1 MKKKKITKILPTYL
15 PYFFWAC
22 NTKHIYY
29 FFDIVI
35 KFLQLVLAVKK
46 NTDHLAV
53 QLRLMLHLNTNPSN
67 NVVDC
72 SYSITHP
79 RKFKTKKIFQSD
91 ILTLKPF
98 TNFCF
103 AMLFGNITFMQI
115 FKLKTM
121 KATPQLLKYVFTWA
135 KLFPRLDVLTE
146 FLPQKI

>member
-1 MKKKKITKILPTYL
+1 M
-15 PYFFWAC
+15 
-22 NTKHIYY
+22 
-29 FFDIVI
+29 
-35 KFLQLVLAVKK
+35 VLAVKK

-53 QLRLMLHLNTNPSN
+53 QLRLMLHLNTNPGN

-103 AMLFGNITFMQI
+103 AMLFGNITFIQI

-135 KLFPRLDVLTE
+135 KLFRRLDVLTE
-146 FLPQKI
+146 FLPQKIKKKVESLQSMSCCKRGARVSMFSPLNIFLHSLH

>member
-1 MKKKKITKILPTYL
+1 M
-15 PYFFWAC
+15 
-22 NTKHIYY
+22 
-29 FFDIVI
+29 
-35 KFLQLVLAVKK
+35 VLAVKK
-46 NTDHLAV
+46 NIDHLAV
-53 QLRLMLHLNTNPSN
+53 QLWLMLHLNTNPGN

-103 AMLFGNITFMQI
+103 AMLFGNIMFIQI
-115 FKLKTM
+115 YKLKTM

-135 KLFPRLDVLTE
+135 KLLPRLDVLTE
-146 FLPQKI
+146 FLAKKKKKVESLQSMSCCKRGARVSMFSPSNIFLHSLH